1 MAFEVKKLEN
11 SKAEVVLT
19 IEGTEFK
26 NLRNK
31 VIAKIAQGVEV
42 PGFRKGKVPASVVE
56 EKYADA
62 IKEEISEEIIQES
75 FYNLWKNRQ
84 ELKITKS
91 IKSYLFN
98 SIRNRS
104 IDYCRKRK
112 YEESPSENL
121 EILGRISEEPSPVEL
136 MEAEEL
142 NSIIKTGLKK
152 MPARRRDIFLM
163 SRLGNKKHEEIASLL
178 SLSVKTVEA
187 EMGKALK
194 LLKKETGYTR

>member
-1 MAFEVKKLEN
+1 MINDLFIVIRVKEGDIKSFESL
-11 SKAEVVLT
+11 
-19 IEGTEFK
+19 
-26 NLRNK
+26 
-31 VIAKIAQGVEV
+31 
-42 PGFRKGKVPASVVE
+42 FRSYYLPLLYYSTGITGRE
-56 EKYADA
+56 D
-62 IKEEISEEIIQES
+62 ISEEIIQEF

>member
-1 MAFEVKKLEN
+1 MINDLFIVIRVKEGDIKSFESL
-11 SKAEVVLT
+11 
-19 IEGTEFK
+19 
-26 NLRNK
+26 
-31 VIAKIAQGVEV
+31 
-42 PGFRKGKVPASVVE
+42 FRSYYLPLLYYSTG
-56 EKYADA
+56 
-62 IKEEISEEIIQES
+62 ITGREEISEEIIQEF

-121 EILGRISEEPSPVEL
+121 EMLGRVSDEPSPAEI

-142 NSIIKTGLKK
+142 NTIIKTGLNK

-163 SRLGNKKHEEIASLL
+163 SRLGNKKYEEIASAL